1 MRQGTAAM
9 LCVLRSSLEGERMS
23 WVAVHMKRIAARS
36 PRLAGLVI
44 MGVGLLLVALNVVW
58 IIWKERFYPT
68 ALFLA
73 GAAFAFGLWVIITGR
88 VDIRDGRPPQ
98 PLWWTVGSCVVGLAG
113 GGAGIWIS
121 ELLKR
126 Q

>member
-1 MRQGTAAM
+1 MNR
-9 LCVLRSSLEGERMS
+9 
-23 WVAVHMKRIAARS
+23 VAEQMKRIAAKS

-44 MGVGLLLVALNVVW
+44 MGGGFLLIAMNVVW
-58 IIWKERFYPT
+58 LALKARFFPT
-68 ALFLA
+68 SLFLA
-73 GAAFAFGLWVIITGR
+73 GAALALGLWVIITGR

>member
-1 MRQGTAAM
+1 
-9 LCVLRSSLEGERMS
+9 MS
-23 WVAVHMKRIAARS
+23 WVAVQMKRVAARS

-44 MGVGLLLVALNVVW
+44 MGVGFLLIAMNVLW
-58 IIWKERFYPT
+58 LTWKARFYPT
-68 ALFLA
+68 SLFLA
-73 GAAFAFGLWVIITGR
+73 GAALGLGLGVIITGR

-113 GGAGIWIS
+113 GGVGIWVS